1 MKYEDVRDLL
11 TALKTNYPQSFIY
24 YNESSG
30 QMLLDIWYQG
40 LKDFPKETVTKAV
53 ADIMLNDPREYAPNV
68 AQVRKKI
75 LEVHTNNSD
84 AEALE
89 AWQIVKKWLRQMNHD
104 YSDGERYKQL
114 PEPIRYIY
122 SLPDL
127 RVMGEI
133 NTVAYNDNYEKP
145 RFLKAYK
152 NLKEDQEKRIMD
164 AGGLPL
170 LVKQAETKKIEHH
183 E

>member
-24 YNESSG
+24 YDESSG

-40 LKDFPKETVTKAV
+40 LKDFPKPVVTKAV

-75 LEVHTNNSD
+75 LQMHTNDSD

-89 AWQIVKKWLRQMNHD
+89 AWQTVKKWLRNMNHD
-104 YSDGERYKQL
+104 ASDGERYMQL
-114 PEPIRYIY
+114 PETIRFIY
-122 SLPDL
+122 KLPDL
-127 RVMGEI
+127 RIMGEI
-133 NTVAYNDNYEKP
+133 NRPEYNDNYEKP
-145 RFLKAYK
+145 RFLKLYK
-152 NLKEDQEKRIMD
+152 QLKETEELRIMD
-164 AGGLPL
+164 GGELPL
-170 LVKQAETKKIEHH
+170 LVQQAGTAMISNE
-183 E
+183 